1 MMGRLNAYRLAQV
14 DDNSHHY
21 QPISLVNIIFFCISL
36 NESNGPFNEYRL
48 ATSESNE
55 A

>member
-1 MMGRLNAYRLAQV
+1 MVGRLDAYRLAQV

-21 QPISLVNIIFFCISL
+21 QPISLIDIIFFCISL
-36 NESNGPFNEYRL
+36 NELDSFLDEYRL
-48 ATSESNE
+48 TTSKSDE